1 MKHLDLFS
9 GYGGFTIPAQKYGI
23 ETIGFSE
30 IDKYAC
36 SVLNY
41 HYPNIKNYG
50 NITKIKGEDLPTVDI
65 ITGGSPCQDLS
76 VAGKG
81 AGLNGERSGLFFH
94 FIRLIKEKQPTYF
107 VWENVKGALSSQG
120 GWDFARVQIEMEQAG
135 YDVYWQVIN
144 AKDFGVPQNR
154 ERIFAIGVRKGS
166 GREILFEQRESRQNP
181 KQIIEGSQGSRV
193 YDDTMAV
200 SQKALG
206 GGQGAKTGLYAVG
219 MIDVIAKKRVHDTP
233 VEINKFL
240 RLHRKKPIGSIAD
253 KLALPKTQVEH
264 YFRTDSSRAIPSPEI
279 WIKLKELLGFD
290 DTYDKQVTEFY
301 EKEVEFESTRRVYDS
316 KGVAKTTDTSGTGLY
331 CVGIIPES
339 FKEKGNA
346 RAVSTVGS
354 QHPMYAI
361 PSSNGNIHSLDAN
374 YWKGSNN
381 PNKSR
386 RSQIMIPTQ
395 IGNSKKFGNS
405 TGSKEAYT
413 LRASEPNGVIVHNLQ
428 PRNPNRPSL
437 LKNKNAG
444 GSGHLQRQDGVTY
457 TVDTGCTQGIEIIG
471 STQKHS
477 AKMENIS
484 PSLTK
489 AMGDGGGH
497 IPMKIENMRIRRLTP
512 TECERL
518 MGLEDNWTAKGIV
531 DGKEVDISDT
541 QRYKMCGN
549 GVVVNCVDYI
559 YNLITK
565 TL

>member
-9 GYGGFTIPAQKYGI
+9 GYGGFTIPAKKYGI

-50 NITKIKGEDLPTVDI
+50 DITKIKGEDLPSVDI

-107 VWENVKGALSSQG
+107 VWENVKGALSSSR

-154 ERIFAIGVRKGS
+154 ERIFAIGIRKGS
-166 GREILFEQRESRQNP
+166 GREVLFEQIDTRKNSR
-181 KQIIEGSQGSRV
+181 KTKRKLSSRGFGSSGTYHEPDEISSTLTQSMG
-193 YDDTMAV
+193 T
-200 SQKALG
+200 G
-206 GGQGAKTGLYAVG
+206 GNNVPMINNKTELYAVYRG
-219 MIDVIAKKRVHDTP
+219 RPKMPYKNGKRTLRYKKYNEECP
-233 VEINKFL
+233 
-240 RLHRKKPIGSIAD
+240 
-253 KLALPKTQVEH
+253 ALTQNCATGDQMNMV
-264 YFRTDSSRAIPSPEI
+264 AIP
-279 WIKLKELLGFD
+279 
-290 DTYDKQVTEFY
+290 
-301 EKEVEFESTRRVYDS
+301 
-316 KGVAKTTDTSGTGLY
+316 
-331 CVGIIPES
+331 
-339 FKEKGNA
+339 N
-346 RAVSTVGS
+346 
-354 QHPMYAI
+354 
-361 PSSNGNIHSLDAN
+361 SNGNVHSLDAN

-381 PNKSR
+381 PNKS
-386 RSQIMIPTQ
+386 
-395 IGNSKKFGNS
+395 K
-405 TGSKEAYT
+405 
-413 LRASEPNGVIVHNLQ
+413 
-428 PRNPNRPSL
+428 
-437 LKNKNAG
+437 
-444 GSGHLQRQDGVTY
+444 
-457 TVDTGCTQGIEIIG
+457 GIEIIG

-518 MGLEDNWTAKGIV
+518 MGLPDKWTAKGVI

-549 GVVVNCVDYI
+549 GVVVNVVDYV
-559 YNLITK
+559 YKLLIGK
-565 TL
+565 R

>member
-1 MKHLDLFS
+1 
-9 GYGGFTIPAQKYGI
+9 
-23 ETIGFSE
+23 
-30 IDKYAC
+30 
-36 SVLNY
+36 
-41 HYPNIKNYG
+41 
-50 NITKIKGEDLPTVDI
+50 
-65 ITGGSPCQDLS
+65 
-76 VAGKG
+76 
-81 AGLNGERSGLFFH
+81 
-94 FIRLIKEKQPTYF
+94 
-107 VWENVKGALSSQG
+107 
-120 GWDFARVQIEMEQAG
+120 
-135 YDVYWQVIN
+135 
-144 AKDFGVPQNR
+144 
-154 ERIFAIGVRKGS
+154 
-166 GREILFEQRESRQNP
+166 
-181 KQIIEGSQGSRV
+181 
-193 YDDTMAV
+193 
-200 SQKALG
+200 
-206 GGQGAKTGLYAVG
+206 

-264 YFRTDSSRAIPSPEI
+264 YFRTDSSRAIPGPEI

-316 KGVAKTTDTSGTGLY
+316 KGVAKTTDTAGTGLY
-331 CVGIIPES
+331 
-339 FKEKGNA
+339 
-346 RAVSTVGS
+346 AVYRGRPKMPYENGKRTLRYKKYNEECPALTQNCATGDQMNMIAV
-354 QHPMYAI
+354 
-361 PSSNGNIHSLDAN
+361 PSSNGNVHSLDAN

-386 RSQIMIPTQ
+386 RSQ
-395 IGNSKKFGNS
+395 
-405 TGSKEAYT
+405 
-413 LRASEPNGVIVHNLQ
+413 VVVHNLQ
-428 PRNPNRPSL
+428 PRSPNRPSL

-518 MGLEDNWTAKGIV
+518 MGLEDNWTAKGII
-531 DGKEVDISDT
+531 DGKEVNISDT

-549 GVVVNCVDYI
+549 GVVINCVEYI
-559 YNLITK
+559 YKSLNP
-565 TL
+565 